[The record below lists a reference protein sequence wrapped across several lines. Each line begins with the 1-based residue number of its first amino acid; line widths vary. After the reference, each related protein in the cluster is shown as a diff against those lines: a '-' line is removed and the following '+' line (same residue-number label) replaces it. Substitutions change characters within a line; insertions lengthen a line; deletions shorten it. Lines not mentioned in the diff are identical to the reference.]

1 MLILNARLI
10 NFPIDC
16 FFVSCLLYL
25 FQKVSV
31 SASFSFGDD
40 DCGEDEEETE
50 EEEEAVDND
59 EAVARDFAVFWYFSL
74 IMAYLLYPEPGEKD
88 IVLDWFRSFFTSLGM
103 T

>member
-59 EAVARDFAVFWYFSL
+59 EVANKSPNLVIAPMGSTKNSNK
-74 IMAYLLYPEPGEKD
+74 AYLSAQKD
-88 IVLDWFRSFFTSLGM
+88 QRR
-103 T
+103 